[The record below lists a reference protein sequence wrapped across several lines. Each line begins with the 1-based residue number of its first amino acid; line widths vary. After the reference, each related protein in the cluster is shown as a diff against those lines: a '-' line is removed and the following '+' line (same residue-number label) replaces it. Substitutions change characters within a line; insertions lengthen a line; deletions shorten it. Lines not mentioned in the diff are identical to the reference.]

1 MTNLVLAL
9 LETPRPLSLREI
21 GTAVAGYP
29 DAPGPLR
36 QAFERDKR
44 TLRDGGIPID
54 VERIDG
60 DDQVGYRILPEQYYL
75 ADLGLDEAETEAI
88 AFALAAV
95 RLDGTTTVD
104 IAQKLG
110 ATSPTLPPL
119 AVLPALAALGPL
131 QQAIRTRATSD
142 FSYRGRARV
151 VEGYG
156 LVFRQ
161 GAWYLV
167 GKDRTAAP
175 DGAIR
180 SFRVDRIESEVQ
192 SGAGEAY
199 VIPPGFDAGSELR
212 LAPFATTAGAAEAIE
227 EAVVE
232 IDARSARPVVA
243 LLGEQAVDRRDRD
256 GSVAV
261 RVGVSDEEAFI
272 SFVLGLGDAA
282 EVVSPAPLR
291 QLVIDRLRR
300 AVAASE
306 GVVA

>member
-1 MTNLVLAL
+1 
-9 LETPRPLSLREI
+9 
-21 GTAVAGYP
+21 
-29 DAPGPLR
+29 
-36 QAFERDKR
+36 
-44 TLRDGGIPID
+44 LRDGGIPIA

-75 ADLGLDEAETEAI
+75 ADLGLDEDETEAI

-119 AVLPALAALGPL
+119 AVLPSLAALGPL
-131 QQAIRTRATSD
+131 QQAIRSRATSS
-142 FSYRGRARV
+142 FAYRGRARV
-151 VEGYG
+151 VEGFG

-161 GAWYLV
+161 GSWYLV
-167 GKDRTAAP
+167 GQDRTAAP

-180 SFRVDRIESEVQ
+180 SFRVDRIEDGVVT
-192 SGAGEAY
+192 GELGEYA
-199 VIPPGFDAGSELR
+199 IPDGFDAGSELR
-212 LAPFATTAGAAEAIE
+212 LAPFATAAGASEAIG

-232 IDARSARPVVA
+232 IDARAARPVIA
-243 LLGEQAVDRRDRD
+243 LLGAQAVDRRDRD

-272 SFVLGLGDAA
+272 SFVIGLGDAA
-282 EVVSPAPLR
+282 EVVAPPALR
-291 QLVIDRLRR
+291 QMVIDRLRE
-300 AVAASE
+300 AAGLGEGVAAP
-306 GVVA
+306 